1 VVFPAVSLP
10 RIVADSNETLANMT
24 NQTYI
29 GFPIDPT
36 YDVSWIGKAKTYL
49 SILSSSLDEF
59 ILQLIAFET

>member
-10 RIVADSNETLANMT
+10 RIVADSNETLANIT

-36 YDVSWIGKAKTYL
+36 YDVSWIGKLFQHSVDYKKH
-49 SILSSSLDEF
+49 I
-59 ILQLIAFET
+59 